1 MKGQV
6 LLSSIALDARG
17 RKFSN
22 CSSLEFNYEVKG
34 DGAVRGDA
42 VTGDWETLQAYVKS
56 KEGLDLITMRRRF
69 DLEPKA
75 IYEEDL
81 KQNKDVTKEELK
93 VMQHNNFGICDQV
106 IVKAKDEGLCRVKA
120 SWQSFAKTIDSD
132 KAEVASYQP
141 LTT

>member
-22 CSSLEFNYEVKG
+22 CSSLELKYEVKG

-69 DLEPKA
+69 DLELKA

-93 VMQHNNFGICDQV
+93 VM
-106 IVKAKDEGLCRVKA
+106 
-120 SWQSFAKTIDSD
+120 
-132 KAEVASYQP
+132 
-141 LTT
+141 